1 MFPTADRVSGG
12 SGGHVHIQTVNMTDP
27 GGGNVSTTPS
37 QIFATPILAEGGNAN
52 DNNQGM
58 GGSGGRIVIAFALN
72 SSEALL
78 LPAKGVNKVFARG
91 GTNPTSA

>member
-1 MFPTADRVSGG
+1 MFTTADRVSGG
-12 SGGHVHIQTVNMTDP
+12 SGGHIHIQTVNMTEP
-27 GGGNVSTTPS
+27 HNKSTTATPS
-37 QIFATPILAEGGNAN
+37 QIFATAILAEGGNAN

-58 GGSGGRIVIAFALN
+58 GGSGGRIIIAFALN

-78 LPAKGVNKVFARG
+78 LPTKDVKKVLARG